1 MSLWFLLIW
10 FVIAIC
16 LLMKYDH
23 FLSPAI
29 KGIRKGIKFQRT
41 INVWFMLAIS
51 LFNPYSIACPNFSNY
66 KSKYGFIIFSR
77 GTKLYPE
84 FQIFQISELSVNG
97 TIFVFWYFCSAF
109 IDKISKKNFFD
120 LLHKFWFF
128 LHKILWR
135 KKINGIHDKF
145 NISIVTTIWIAE
157 RHTFLKYKYEIFKS
171 VSNKRTKIA
180 WFIVIETI
188 PFISSLSALNYLLCM
203 LACKL

>member
-109 IDKISKKNFFD
+109 IDKISKKIFLICYINFDFFCT
-120 LLHKFWFF
+120 KFC
-128 LHKILWR
+128 
-135 KKINGIHDKF
+135 G
-145 NISIVTTIWIAE
+145 E
-157 RHTFLKYKYEIFKS
+157 
-171 VSNKRTKIA
+171 KR
-180 WFIVIETI
+180 
-188 PFISSLSALNYLLCM
+188 
-203 LACKL
+203 